1 MSPSE
6 HLTEN
11 QLNDYLGNS
20 ALDKNEKHR
29 TGRHLLQCD
38 FCLKRLPQPTPQQFW
53 AALMTDNNCV
63 DDSRDDKATLAA
75 WLNSISDSLKQPKIL
90 VWGASA
96 LAICLFVTAFFWFDA
111 AKSSYAE
118 KEVAQS
124 FEVIETQSVPN
135 LNGDNN
141 ENLPPTFPNSNDG
154 DDNSPSP
161 PLNVESKLPISGNV
175 KSGNRSSARI
185 VSGQNSPVS
194 TNAQPKAISKT
205 APRKSDTWDPTITN
219 VSSTRGG
226 AVGLPK
232 CCELQPL
239 DLAIGISNEAV
250 LLKWKKVPNA
260 AKYHIYVSDD
270 EEILVD
276 EFETEQETAYAL
288 KKPLAPQKTY
298 QWKVVI
304 TLEDGKTI
312 VGDSQKFT
320 VKDLQSNQKRSD
332 RKKGNAIRC
341 SESKLNR

>member
-1 MSPSE
+1 MNPSE

-75 WLNSISDSLKQPKIL
+75 WLDSIVESLKQPKIL

-96 LAICLFVTAFFWFDA
+96 LAICLFVTAFFWFDT
-111 AKSSYAE
+111 AKSFYAE

-124 FEVIETQSVPN
+124 FEVIETQSVPH
-135 LNGDNN
+135 LNGGNN
-141 ENLPPTFPNSNDG
+141 QNLPPTFPNSDDG
-154 DDNSPSP
+154 DGNSPPSQ
-161 PLNVESKLPISGNV
+161 NVESKLPISGSI
-175 KSGNRSSARI
+175 KSDNRPPARI
-185 VSGQNSPVS
+185 ASGQNLPISV
-194 TNAQPKAISKT
+194 NAQPRAISK
-205 APRKSDTWDPTITN
+205 AASRKSDTSDATITN

-226 AVGLPK
+226 AVGVPK
-232 CCELQPL
+232 CSELLPL
-239 DLAIGISNEAV
+239 DLATGVSNEGV

-260 AKYHIYVSDD
+260 AKYHIYISDE

-276 EFETEQETAYAL
+276 EFETVQETTYAL

-312 VGDSQKFT
+312 IGDSQKFT